1 MMGWMDTHCHLCLL
15 KPEQGSVS
23 DVVSRLASAGVH
35 RILDVATGKDNWQCV
50 ADNAANFDVVY
61 AGIGI
66 HPTSEM
72 QEAEADWQL
81 LESLVK
87 LPKVLAVGECGLD
100 FYHAPESECAH
111 QYARFERQIHLAQQ
125 VNKPLIIH
133 TRNSSQQTLDVLKS
147 VGAGKATGIMH
158 CFVEDKATAQQALDI
173 GFYLSFSGIATFKN
187 ATQVQ
192 EVMQWAPL
200 DRLLIETDAPY
211 LAPVPYRGKLNE
223 PAYVAKVGEQM
234 AKLKGISVESLAEQ
248 LEHNAQRLFGHL

>member
-192 EVMQWAPL
+192 E
-200 DRLLIETDAPY
+200 
-211 LAPVPYRGKLNE
+211 GKLNE

-248 LEHNAQRLFGHL
+248 LEHNAQRLFKF